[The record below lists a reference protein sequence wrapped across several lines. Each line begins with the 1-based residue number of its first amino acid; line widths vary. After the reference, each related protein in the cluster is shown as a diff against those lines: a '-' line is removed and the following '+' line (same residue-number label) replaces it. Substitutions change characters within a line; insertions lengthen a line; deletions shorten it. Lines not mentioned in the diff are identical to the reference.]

1 VIVQAKIAL
10 VFKTKLMQ
18 QLEIIN
24 QIYANFNKRD
34 IDGVLKFFA
43 PDVAWPNGWEGGY
56 VHGHNEVRS
65 YWTRQ
70 WAELDPI
77 VTPTNIQQ
85 LTDGRL
91 LVEVTQL
98 VKDLAGNVV
107 AESMVCHI
115 YSFEGN
121 LIKKMVIAEG

>member
-1 VIVQAKIAL
+1 
-10 VFKTKLMQ
+10 MQ
-18 QLEIIN
+18 QLDIIN